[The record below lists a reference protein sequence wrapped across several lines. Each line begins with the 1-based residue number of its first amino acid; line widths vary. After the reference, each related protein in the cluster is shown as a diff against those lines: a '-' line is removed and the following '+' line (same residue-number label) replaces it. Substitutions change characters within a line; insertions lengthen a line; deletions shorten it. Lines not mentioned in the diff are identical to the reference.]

1 MTKLG
6 NIMLT
11 QALMFDSICFLTLSL
26 FLFFF
31 SFSFSLVHLRVP
43 ADLLC
48 SSLASVVKLLWEGQR
63 AKSHFLQAL
72 KKHRL

>member
-1 MTKLG
+1 
-6 NIMLT
+6 MLT

-26 FLFFF
+26 FLSFFF
-31 SFSFSLVHLRVP
+31 FFSFSLVHLRVP